1 MWQSSSVIT
10 DIPISPAISGISSQ
24 VAVLEVVGF
33 YRALRYR
40 LADALRSGT
49 ASEVRIDLEI
59 ESDNIRL
66 MIWDNSLYSG
76 AAEETGVVATD
87 RIAQVV
93 EDMGGDLQ
101 ITGSYGEGTQIVV
114 VLDSGIVSLDS
125 FGNSRRQ

>member
-1 MWQSSSVIT
+1 MWQSSSAIT

-33 YRALRYR
+33 YRVLHYGLAEALRR
-40 LADALRSGT
+40 GT
-49 ASEVRIDLEI
+49 ALAARVDLEV
-59 ESDNIRL
+59 ESDNIGL

-76 AAEETGVVATD
+76 AVEETGGGTTD

-114 VLDSGIVSLDS
+114 VLDSGSVILDS
-125 FGNSRRQ
+125 FGNSRR